1 MLYTGRMPRLVDL
14 PALHR
19 LITSW
24 WFLGRDGSSTD
35 PVGLVVIPTG
45 DRHGKATRFDHGPRQ
60 SKSRASGVGFR
71 PHVMGPDYL
80 PALHTVS
87 ISDDG
92 APPTAGRRIWT
103 LLERVCRP

>member
-1 MLYTGRMPRLVDL
+1 MLYTGRMARLVDL

-24 WFLGRDGSSTD
+24 WLLGRDGSSTD

-60 SKSRASGVGFR
+60 SNPARAVWGSA
-71 PHVMGPDYL
+71 HM
-80 PALHTVS
+80 
-87 ISDDG
+87 
-92 APPTAGRRIWT
+92 
-103 LLERVCRP
+103 